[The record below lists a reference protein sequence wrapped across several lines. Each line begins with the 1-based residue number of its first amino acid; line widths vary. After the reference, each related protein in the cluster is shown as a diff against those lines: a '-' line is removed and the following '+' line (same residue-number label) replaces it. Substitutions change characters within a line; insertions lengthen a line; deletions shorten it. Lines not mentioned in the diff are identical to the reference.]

1 MVKVKK
7 KKEENI
13 HEVLEKFS
21 LTVRVLSGP
30 LSSTVIGLN
39 ISISLST
46 DVYLSYTLLIG
57 FLDDTSMIGLFG
69 NMLKSL
75 IAG

>member
-1 MVKVKK
+1 MTVKNKN
-7 KKEENI
+7 EEKM
-13 HEVLEKFS
+13 HEVLEKLS